1 MKTMAETKTT
11 LRVTLPLRKDLVDQ
25 VLRKVKAKNIDEYL
39 NEKLQEDL
47 KRLT

>member
-25 VLRKVKAKNIDEYL
+25 VLRKVKAK
-39 NEKLQEDL
+39 KH
-47 KRLT
+47 